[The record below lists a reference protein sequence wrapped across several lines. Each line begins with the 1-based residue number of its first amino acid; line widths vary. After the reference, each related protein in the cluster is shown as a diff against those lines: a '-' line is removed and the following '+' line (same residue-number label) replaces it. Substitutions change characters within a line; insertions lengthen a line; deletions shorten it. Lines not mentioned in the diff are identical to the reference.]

1 MEISFTNNE
10 LFITLTVNLRRCV
23 AQLFSVNLQC
33 GVVVCV
39 LEQLIVVNS
48 IQHSAREEKSVPVS
62 YMVITIVEKKNS
74 VISYKNVFMEFHS
87 EMVTTL

>member
-23 AQLFSVNLQC
+23 AQLVSVNLQC
-33 GVVVCV
+33 VVVVCV

-62 YMVITIVEKKNS
+62 YIVITIVKKKNFR
-74 VISYKNVFMEFHS
+74 YQ
-87 EMVTTL
+87 L